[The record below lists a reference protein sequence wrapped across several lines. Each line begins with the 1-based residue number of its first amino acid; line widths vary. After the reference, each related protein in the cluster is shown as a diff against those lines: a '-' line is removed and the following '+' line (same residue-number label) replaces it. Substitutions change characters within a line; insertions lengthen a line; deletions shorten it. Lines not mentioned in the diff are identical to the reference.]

1 MTLIQKFITTIL
13 PKSWA
18 ADIQAE
24 SESWLLTCPNC
35 GTVRSI
41 WDIGGVRYKAYPKKK
56 KALVR
61 CTQCKETRMMPLEY
75 NKNP

>member
-1 MTLIQKFITTIL
+1 MTFIQKFISSVL

-24 SESWLLTCPNC
+24 SERWLLTCPNC

-41 WDIGGVRYKAYPKKK
+41 WDIGGVRYKAYSKGKKV
-56 KALVR
+56 LVR
-61 CTQCKETRMMPLEY
+61 CTQCKERHMMPLE
-75 NKNP
+75 KKAS